1 MQSYSIGVFDAYFDQ
16 VSKES
21 SVMFIFYILTSGY
34 NWFVDLLIGNNK
46 SVEDKEYTT
55 KDVTLKMIMLGIVLF
70 LSILILL
77 NMQSVVLILMSMSK

>member
-1 MQSYSIGVFDAYFDQ
+1 
-16 VSKES
+16 
-21 SVMFIFYILTSGY
+21 MFIFYILTSGY

-55 KDVTLKMIMLGIVLF
+55 KDVTLKMIMLGVVLF

-77 NMQSVVLILMSMSK
+77 NMQSVVFILMSMSK

>member
-1 MQSYSIGVFDAYFDQ
+1 MLCLYIY
-16 VSKES
+16 
-21 SVMFIFYILTSGY
+21 YILISGY
-34 NWFVDLLIGNNK
+34 NWFIDLLMGNNK

-55 KDVTLKMIMLGIVLF
+55 KDVILKMIMLGVVLF